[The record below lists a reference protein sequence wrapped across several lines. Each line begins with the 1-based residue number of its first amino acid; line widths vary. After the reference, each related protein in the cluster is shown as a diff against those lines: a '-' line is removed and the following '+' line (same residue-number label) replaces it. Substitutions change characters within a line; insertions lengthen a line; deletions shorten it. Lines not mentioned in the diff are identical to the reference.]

1 MRNTK
6 GHFSFT
12 HSISNEGGNIMYID
26 FHDKTNSVSAD
37 IIDSLQRLSLCPTTQ
52 ERISDEA
59 AVSVNFV
66 SNKESQELNRNY
78 RQQDKPTY
86 VISLAVQGRVEGE
99 TPIVGEE
106 IPLVLG
112 DIVVSIDK
120 AEEQAKDYDHSFE
133 RELAFLTIHGFLH
146 LLGYDHMNKD
156 EEKVMFQKQEDILGA
171 FGIER

>member
-1 MRNTK
+1 
-6 GHFSFT
+6 
-12 HSISNEGGNIMYID
+12 
-26 FHDKTNSVSAD
+26 
-37 IIDSLQRLSLCPTTQ
+37 
-52 ERISDEA
+52 
-59 AVSVNFV
+59 
-66 SNKESQELNRNY
+66 NRNY
-78 RQQDKPTY
+78 RQQDKPTD
-86 VISLAVQGRVEGE
+86 VISFALQERVEGE
-99 TPIVGEE
+99 TPIVGED

>member
-1 MRNTK
+1 
-6 GHFSFT
+6 
-12 HSISNEGGNIMYID
+12 MYID
-26 FHDKTNSVSAD
+26 FHDKTKSVSAD
-37 IIDSLQRLSLCPTTQ
+37 IIDLLQRLLLFAAKQ
-52 ERISDEA
+52 ESISDEA
-59 AVSVNFV
+59 EVSVNFV
-66 SNKESQELNRNY
+66 SNKEIQELNRNY
-78 RQQDKPTY
+78 RQQDKPTD
-86 VISLAVQGRVEGE
+86 VISFALQERVEGE
-99 TPIVGEE
+99 TPIVGED

>member
-1 MRNTK
+1 M
-6 GHFSFT
+6 H
-12 HSISNEGGNIMYID
+12 ID
-26 FHDKTNSVSAD
+26 FHDKTKSVSAD
-37 IIDSLQRLSLCPTTQ
+37 IIDLLQRLLMFSAKQ
-52 ERISDEA
+52 EGISGEA
-59 AVSVNFV
+59 EVSVNFV
-66 SNKESQELNRNY
+66 SNKEIQELNRNY
-78 RQQDKPTY
+78 RQQDKPTD
-86 VISLAVQGRVEGE
+86 VISFALQERVEGE
-99 TPIVGEE
+99 TPIVGED